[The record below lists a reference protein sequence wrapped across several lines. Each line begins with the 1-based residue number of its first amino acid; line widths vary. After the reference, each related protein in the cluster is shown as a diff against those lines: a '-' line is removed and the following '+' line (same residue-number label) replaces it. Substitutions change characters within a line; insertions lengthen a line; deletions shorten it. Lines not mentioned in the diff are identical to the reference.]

1 MSNTIQS
8 STVTAVTPA
17 PVAATAASQSEQPG
31 KAGAPALQVPHAVIQ
46 APKET
51 PAAPKF
57 DPEQF
62 HKQLQDVVK
71 RLNEQMKD
79 YKRDLGF
86 AVDNRINTF
95 IVTVR
100 NTNTGEVIRQIPN
113 EVVVNFAHS
122 LEDLKG
128 VLFNETT

>member
-1 MSNTIQS
+1 MTTPIQS
-8 STVTAVTPA
+8 NLSPA
-17 PVAATAASQSEQPG
+17 PMPSTAAGATTKSNIGG
-31 KAGAPALQVPHAVIQ
+31 KTTEVPQLRVPHAVLE
-46 APKET
+46 APKENT
-51 PAAPKF
+51 AVPKF

-62 HKQLQDVVK
+62 QKQLEEVVK
-71 RLNEQMKD
+71 RLNDQMKN

-86 AVDNRINTF
+86 SVDNRINTF

-113 EVVVNFAHS
+113 EVIVKFAHS

-128 VLFNETT
+128 ILFNGKT

>member
-1 MSNTIQS
+1 MTTPIQS
-8 STVTAVTPA
+8 NLSPA
-17 PVAATAASQSEQPG
+17 SMLSTAASTTTKSNNGG
-31 KAGAPALQVPHAVIQ
+31 KAVQAPEVQLPHAVIET
-46 APKET
+46 PKENT
-51 PAAPKF
+51 AVPKF

-62 HKQLQDVVK
+62 QKQLEEVVK

-86 AVDNRINTF
+86 SVDNRINTF

-113 EVVVNFAHS
+113 EVIVKFAHS

-128 VLFNETT
+128 ILFNGKS

>member
-1 MSNTIQS
+1 MTTSIPSNFS
-8 STVTAVTPA
+8 PA
-17 PVAATAASQSEQPG
+17 PVLSTAAGTTIKSNKGG
-31 KAGAPALQVPHAVIQ
+31 KTNGAPQVQVPHAVIE
-46 APKET
+46 APKENT
-51 PAAPKF
+51 AVPKF

-62 HKQLQDVVK
+62 QKQLEEVVK

-86 AVDNRINTF
+86 SVDNRINTF

-113 EVVVNFAHS
+113 EVIVKFAHS

-128 VLFNETT
+128 ILFNGKT

>member
-1 MSNTIQS
+1 MTTPIQS
-8 STVTAVTPA
+8 NLA
-17 PVAATAASQSEQPG
+17 PSPMPGNAAAATTKSNSGG
-31 KAGAPALQVPHAVIQ
+31 KAADVTHPVIE
-46 APKET
+46 APKENT
-51 PAAPKF
+51 AVPKF

-62 HKQLQDVVK
+62 QKQLEEVVK

-86 AVDNRINTF
+86 SVDNRINTF

-113 EVVVNFAHS
+113 EVIVKFAHS

-128 VLFNETT
+128 ILFNGKS